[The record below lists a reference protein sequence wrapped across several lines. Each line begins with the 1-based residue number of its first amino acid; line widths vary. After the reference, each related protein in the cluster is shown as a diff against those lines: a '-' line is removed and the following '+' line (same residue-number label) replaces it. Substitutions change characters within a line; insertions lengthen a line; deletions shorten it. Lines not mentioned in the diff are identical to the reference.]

1 MNNRSTI
8 FKIWHF
14 GGDGFA
20 ISISANFFAVAG
32 LVAWCDLSK
41 FGLLR
46 AARPKLDQC
55 GHYISKIV
63 KTGYHCCIFHRQ
75 FFFAGLSKM
84 YERSV
89 FLRLRCEAWFPFS
102 TTSEFLATQGQ
113 DAIGSASCAIRFIR
127 CLAGG
132 AIQSTGGPLSLLGK
146 PLGSIKKTFFMVTR
160 NFARNPDVR
169 TS

>member
-1 MNNRSTI
+1 MSNRSTI

-55 GHYISKIV
+55 GHYISKI
-63 KTGYHCCIFHRQ
+63 GYHCCIFHRQ
-75 FFFAGLSKM
+75 FFLPVYQKCMKGLFSFACAVRHGFLSAPRVNSWPPRVKMPLALQAVPSGSSAVWLEALSK
-84 YERSV
+84 V
-89 FLRLRCEAWFPFS
+89 QVVLLA
-102 TTSEFLATQGQ
+102 FLASHLE
-113 DAIGSASCAIRFIR
+113 A
-127 CLAGG
+127 L
-132 AIQSTGGPLSLLGK
+132 
-146 PLGSIKKTFFMVTR
+146 KKH
-160 NFARNPDVR
+160 
-169 TS
+169 SSW